1 MQNIQSEIE
10 FCRKEYKRQK
20 MLEQIVLKR
29 ARKRPTTPKWYLAL
43 LLAFVPLFIFCAIY
57 LYTILQIAFVLKL
70 LVAFFVILLTVE
82 IYFRYCL
89 IQAVKCYQHYAKDET
104 RKRCL
109 CIPSCSEYAIIS
121 LKRIFPLIIALIKI
135 KNRLY
140 VTCDGQEYKVD
151 FPCKKMNASF
161 ERKHIDPYL

>member
-29 ARKRPTTPKWYLAL
+29 ARKRPTTLKWYLAL

-135 KNRLY
+135 RNRLY